1 MFEKLDMAPAD
12 PILGLSAAFKSDSN
26 PQKINLGVGVYQD
39 DDGKTPILP
48 SVAEAEKRIVS
59 SSTSKSY
66 LAIDGTPEYNHAVQA
81 LLLGEDHEIIRSERA
96 VTVQSPGGTG
106 ALRIAGDFISRH
118 FPSARLWIS
127 QPTWAN
133 HPKIFQSAG
142 IEVQTYPYFDSY
154 NNGLDFSSMIE
165 TLATVPT
172 GDVVLLHGCCHN
184 PTGVDPTVDQWEDIA
199 DLAHKAGWLPLV
211 DFAYQGFGDGIEEDA
226 AGLRAL
232 CRPEQELL
240 VASSFSKNFGLYRE
254 RIGSLTLVGQNS
266 EAAARGLSH
275 LKIAVRTSYSNPP
288 AHGSAIV
295 AEILADISLRT
306 RWEDEVAQMRARING
321 MRRLFVDTLAKKGA
335 QRDFSFIARQRGM
348 FSYSGLSDEQVKRL
362 REEYAIYIVSGGRIN
377 VAGMTGAN
385 INVLCTAITSVL

>member
-12 PILGLSAAFKSDSN
+12 PILGLSAAFKGDSN
-26 PQKINLGVGVYQD
+26 PQKINLGVGVYQN

-81 LLLGEDHEIIRSERA
+81 LLLGEDHEIIRSERV

-154 NNGLDFSSMIE
+154 NNALDSSSMIE

-184 PTGVDPTVDQWEDIA
+184 PTGVDPTADQWKEIA

-232 CRPEQELL
+232 CRPGQELM
-240 VASSFSKNFGLYRE
+240 VASSFSKNFGLYQE
-254 RIGSLTLVGQNS
+254 RIGALTLVAQNS

-295 AEILADISLRT
+295 AEILADASLRAQ
-306 RWEDEVAQMRARING
+306 WEDEVAQMRARING
-321 MRRLFVDTLAKKGA
+321 MRRLFVDTLAAKGA

-348 FSYSGLSDEQVKRL
+348 FSYSGLSDEQVERL
-362 REEYAIYIVSGGRIN
+362 REEYAIYIVGGGRIN
-377 VAGMTGAN
+377 VAGMTSAN
-385 INVLCTAITSVL
+385 MDGLCTAIAAVL

>member
-26 PQKINLGVGVYQD
+26 TQKINLGVGVYQD

-81 LLLGEDHEIIRSERA
+81 LLLGEDHEIIRSKRA

-106 ALRIAGDFISRH
+106 ALRIAGDFLSRH
-118 FPSARLWIS
+118 FPSARLWLS

-142 IEVQTYPYFDSY
+142 IEVQTYPYFDSS

-165 TLATVPT
+165 TLATVPA

-184 PTGVDPTVDQWEDIA
+184 PTGVDPTVDQWEEIA
-199 DLAHKAGWLPLV
+199 DLAHKSGWLPLV

-226 AGLRAL
+226 AGLRTL
-232 CRPEQELL
+232 CRPGQELL
-240 VASSFSKNFGLYRE
+240 VASSFSKNFGLYQE
-254 RIGSLTLVGQNS
+254 RIGALTLVGQNS
-266 EAAARGLSH
+266 EAATRGLSH

-295 AEILADISLRT
+295 AEILADVSLRT
-306 RWEDEVAQMRARING
+306 RWENEVAQMRARING
-321 MRRLFVDTLAKKGA
+321 MRRLFVDTLAEKGA

-348 FSYSGLSDEQVKRL
+348 FSYSGLNDEKVERL
-362 REEYAIYIVSGGRIN
+362 REEYGVYIVSGGRIN

-385 INVLCTAITSVL
+385 MNVLCTAITSVL